1 MGLLDMFF
9 NKKPGN
15 INKIS
20 ELTSNAKL
28 IIEQLEC
35 KYEYFPAA
43 DDDSEL
49 MAAYKAAVIKGRKEH
64 FTPVIIVCSD
74 TLADWLSGIGE
85 DDKAG
90 FRSKVLSDVI
100 DGETYF
106 DKLIEHK
113 KAEYEVDDF
122 SELFS
127 YDEINGGQAIT
138 SFEGY
143 RKYGG
148 GIEETIIAYIPTD
161 KPYEVF
167 AWVPMGGWNE
177 CPCAEDMISASK
189 LWYEKYNAV
198 PAVISH
204 DIVEFTARRLNIEEA
219 KCVGIQQYAF
229 CSDIV
234 DQGFGDLGNLVDTLT
249 KSEIWYFWWD

>member
-1 MGLLDMFF
+1 MGLFDRLF
-9 NKKPGN
+9 NNKHGN
-15 INKIS
+15 VNKSS
-20 ELTSNAKL
+20 ELSVNAKL
-28 IIEQLEC
+28 IIDQLEC

-49 MAAYKAAVIKGRKEH
+49 MKAYKAAVEKGRKEN
-64 FTPVIIVCSD
+64 FTPVIIVCTD
-74 TLADWLSGIGE
+74 TLAEWISGVGE
-85 DDKAG
+85 NDKEG
-90 FRSKVLSDVI
+90 FRSKILSDVI

-106 DKLIEHK
+106 DRLIEQK
-113 KAEYEVDDF
+113 KEEYEVDDL
-122 SELFS
+122 SELYP
-127 YDEINGGQAIT
+127 YDEIQGGQAIK

-143 RKYGG
+143 RKYSG

-167 AWVPMGGWNE
+167 LWLPIGGWNE
-177 CPCAEDMISASK
+177 CPCAEEMISAAK

-204 DIVEFTARRLNIEEA
+204 DIVEFTVRRLNAEEA

-234 DQGFGDLGNLVDTLT
+234 DQGFGDLSNLMDTLT